1 MASQTQNKPQSD
13 NLISVS
19 TSLFPLRFR
28 FPLFPFSPPLT
39 WLMTFCE
46 RRSWFAS
53 QSLST
58 SSPQRERDKCL
69 HKTVGSAFIRPE
81 WQQVCHFFFF
91 CDSISIAFIV
101 LFIPFELISW
111 SQYFYD
117 LFSCRMYVFLR
128 YFRQHSF
135 LFIFQD
141 CVSFYSIFFLF
152 LFLSF
157 HISSSKERL
166 ILFYLKVVLRYSNR
180 RIIFYS
186 VIICSSYPL

>member
-28 FPLFPFSPPLT
+28 FPLFPFSPALT

-135 LFIFQD
+135 FFIFQD

-152 LFLSF
+152 FEFSHF
-157 HISSSKERL
+157 FKQRKINF
-166 ILFYLKVVLRYSNR
+166 ILFEGRVRIFKQTDYFLFRYYLFKLSIVK
-180 RIIFYS
+180 
-186 VIICSSYPL
+186 